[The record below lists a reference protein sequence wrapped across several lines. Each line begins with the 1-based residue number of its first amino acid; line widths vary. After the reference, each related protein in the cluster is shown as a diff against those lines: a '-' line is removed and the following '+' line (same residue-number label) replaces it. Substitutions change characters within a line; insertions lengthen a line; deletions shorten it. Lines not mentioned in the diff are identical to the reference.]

1 MKFLHL
7 KSKLHLPKKIE
18 RAQDALVM
26 RSRDKVICLKR
37 FLVYV
42 LTEIVFN
49 HIEAME
55 QRFQNL
61 VPVWSQISQ
70 HKT

>member
-1 MKFLHL
+1 
-7 KSKLHLPKKIE
+7 
-18 RAQDALVM
+18 M
-26 RSRDKVICLKR
+26 RPRDKVICLKR
-37 FLVYV
+37 FLLYV